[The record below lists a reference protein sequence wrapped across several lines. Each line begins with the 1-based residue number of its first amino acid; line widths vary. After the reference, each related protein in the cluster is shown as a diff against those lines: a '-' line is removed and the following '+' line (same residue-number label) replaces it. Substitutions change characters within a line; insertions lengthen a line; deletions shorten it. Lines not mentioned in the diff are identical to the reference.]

1 MTLFWQKHF
10 DALVERLRSSDLPLR
25 LDLWNG
31 TQIELSTA
39 APRVILG
46 LASPLALRHLQS
58 PSLGR
63 LGQAY
68 VEGELDVQGR
78 ITDIVEIAV
87 RLADGLRDGALPWRQ
102 AQRLFRHT
110 RRSDAEAIAYHYD
123 VSNAFYE
130 KWLDPRMVY
139 SCAYFKQPSD
149 SLEQAQL
156 QKIDHILTKLRVQPG
171 DRLLDIGCGW
181 GALVIRAA
189 EKFGARALGITL
201 SAQQHDLACQRIAA
215 AGLGDRCEV
224 RLQDYRDVRGR
235 FDRIASVGMFEHVGL
250 KNLRAYFS
258 CIEALLDEGGTV
270 LNHGIT
276 STDVESADAPLGGG
290 EFIERYVFPQ
300 GELPH
305 VSLALKEMCAA
316 GLEPVDVEN
325 LRHHYAMTLDHWAAR
340 FEEAGDGL
348 KAIAGEKRWR
358 IWRMY
363 LAGCAYGFRH
373 HWINLYQVLALKAGA
388 GQGVQPLT
396 RDYMYR

>member
-1 MTLFWQKHF
+1 MRAGLLLLGLLFALSAVGVDLTALSVLGGALGVGLGFGLQK
-10 DALVERLRSSDLPLR
+10 L
-25 LDLWNG
+25 
-31 TQIELSTA
+31 A
-39 APRVILG
+39 ANYVSGFVIL
-46 LASPLALRHLQS
+46 LERSLRI
-58 PSLGR
+58 GDNVR
-63 LGQAY
+63 
-68 VEGELDVQGR
+68 VDNFEGR

-215 AGLGDRCEV
+215 AGL
-224 RLQDYRDVRGR
+224 DV
-235 FDRIASVGMFEHVGL
+235 FEGEPKVHPD
-250 KNLRAYFS
+250 
-258 CIEALLDEGGTV
+258 LLTV
-270 LNHGIT
+270 PN
-276 STDVESADAPLGGG
+276 V
-290 EFIERYVFPQ
+290 
-300 GELPH
+300 
-305 VSLALKEMCAA
+305 
-316 GLEPVDVEN
+316 
-325 LRHHYAMTLDHWAAR
+325 
-340 FEEAGDGL
+340 
-348 KAIAGEKRWR
+348 
-358 IWRMY
+358 
-363 LAGCAYGFRH
+363 
-373 HWINLYQVLALKAGA
+373 
-388 GQGVQPLT
+388 
-396 RDYMYR
+396 